1 MSTTGQRESLFG
13 SVLSAYHFGRR
24 RGDSMGQVGVM
35 GDSSGVCA
43 IRGCS
48 RPAEFESEVVVDGRR
63 WIMLCDYHH
72 NTSLDEMVDSW

>member
-1 MSTTGQRESLFG
+1 
-13 SVLSAYHFGRR
+13 
-24 RGDSMGQVGVM
+24 MGQVGVM